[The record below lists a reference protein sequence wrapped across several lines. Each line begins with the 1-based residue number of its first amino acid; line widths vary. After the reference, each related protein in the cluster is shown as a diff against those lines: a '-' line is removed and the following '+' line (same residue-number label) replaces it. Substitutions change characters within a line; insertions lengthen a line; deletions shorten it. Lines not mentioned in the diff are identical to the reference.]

1 MNKPNKFDRLLDN
14 YGRIIRWPKK
24 QAEQMQVLK
33 YLRTKFQSGK
43 QYTESEINI
52 ILNEWH
58 TFGDYAMLRRM
69 MYDTY
74 LLERTP
80 DCRVYWFK

>member
-58 TFGDYAMLRRM
+58 TFGDYALLRRM